1 MINFIF
7 FDQILHSTTIKPP
20 SENSTAVSA
29 NMDKL
34 KNTEAF
40 KELEEYVNNFTGA

>member
-1 MINFIF
+1 MQRSI
-7 FDQILHSTTIKPP
+7 
-20 SENSTAVSA
+20 VGA

-40 KELEEYVNNFTGA
+40 NELEEYVNNFTGA